1 MWMVKMQGVKKRGE
15 WSEIHCDNVVCSN
28 PSYQI
33 KHAQLWRKME
43 VISDVKTLPCGY
55 YFFGHWPFSKFQYS
69 FLLHRCLVFLGYL
82 FTKDED
88 NIMETMRHQD
98 LNFAL
103 TWNLFRFHIQVGC
116 YFLSDAFR
124 LIHIKFT
131 NSLELVGGTTTT
143 KKDAERSEMLFFFDT
158 EMESLSV
165 SISKHWQWIFPFAG
179 WASLNG
185 VISPWILRVFLRWAE
200 EANQKQR
207 EDSNAYSQPP
217 CSFHW
222 RGLSQPLLLGCE
234 NKPDGC
240 AISIFWPLAE
250 SLEQSRAAGL
260 LEDLLGEREAGWNLE

>member
-55 YFFGHWPFSKFQYS
+55 YYFGHWPFSKFQYS

-143 KKDAERSEMLFFFDT
+143 KKDAERSEMLFFFWHRDGIFKCKYFQT
-158 EMESLSV
+158 LAMNFPVCWVSFIEWCYFPMDIKSLS
-165 SISKHWQWIFPFAG
+165 
-179 WASLNG
+179 
-185 VISPWILRVFLRWAE
+185 E
-200 EANQKQR
+200 M
-207 EDSNAYSQPP
+207 
-217 CSFHW
+217 
-222 RGLSQPLLLGCE
+222 
-234 NKPDGC
+234 
-240 AISIFWPLAE
+240 
-250 SLEQSRAAGL
+250 SR
-260 LEDLLGEREAGWNLE
+260 RS